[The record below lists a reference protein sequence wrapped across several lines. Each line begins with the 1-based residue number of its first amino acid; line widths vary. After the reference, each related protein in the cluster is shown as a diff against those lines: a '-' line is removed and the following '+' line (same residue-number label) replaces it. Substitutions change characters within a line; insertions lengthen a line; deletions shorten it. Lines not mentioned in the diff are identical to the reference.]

1 MAITLEE
8 QYDKIYRY
16 CYFHVKDQY
25 LAEDLTQETF
35 FRYYRQE
42 GVRIRVQEMAYLYTI
57 ARNLCIDHY
66 RKTKEEE
73 KKEKEGEVRPLDNLA
88 EYMDLYEAVG
98 RLQKEQQE
106 ILLLKY
112 VDGLRTGE
120 LAKVLGIS
128 RFSLYR
134 KEKEILELLKKKLEG
149 GV

>member
-98 RLQKEQQE
+98 RLQKECSD
-106 ILLLKY
+106 IVNL
-112 VDGLRTGE
+112 
-120 LAKVLGIS
+120 
-128 RFSLYR
+128 
-134 KEKEILELLKKKLEG
+134 
-149 GV
+149 

>member
-1 MAITLEE
+1 MGIGLEE
-8 QYDKIYRY
+8 QYDNIYRY

-42 GVRIRVQEMAYLYTI
+42 GIHIRTQEMAYLYTI

-66 RKTKEEE
+66 RKKRNIKEERE
-73 KKEKEGEVRPLDNLA
+73 EECHPFANFA
-88 EYMDLYEAVG
+88 EYFDLYRAVAG
-98 RLQKEQQE
+98 LPREDQE

-112 VDGLRTGE
+112 VDGLRSGE
-120 LAKVLGIS
+120 VAKILGIS

-134 KEKEILELLKKKLEG
+134 REKEILKNLRRELEG

>member
-1 MAITLEE
+1 MTITLEE

-25 LAEDLTQETF
+25 WAEDLTQETF

-42 GVRIRVQEMAYLYTI
+42 GVRIRAKEMAYLYTI

-66 RKTKEEE
+66 RKRKEQEKKEEE
-73 KKEKEGEVRPLDNLA
+73 GEVNPLDNVA

-98 RLQKEQQE
+98 HLQKEQQE

-112 VDGLRTGE
+112 VNGLRTGE

-134 KEKEILELLKKKLEG
+134 KEKEILELLKKELEG